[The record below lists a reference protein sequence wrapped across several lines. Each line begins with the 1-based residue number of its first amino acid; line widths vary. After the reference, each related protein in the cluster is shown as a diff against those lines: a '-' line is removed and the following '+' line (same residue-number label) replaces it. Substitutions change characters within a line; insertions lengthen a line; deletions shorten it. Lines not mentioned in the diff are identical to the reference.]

1 MPRQAKYNEHVNDHQ
16 LYFCKEV
23 EKRMGSIDVVENV
36 NELANIIEQH
46 DIEASNSTMNSKDID
61 TNASKKG
68 TYDLFKAFAVEE
80 VTIALNLLI
89 DGDIS
94 MNFQIRV
101 VHEALTYAFW
111 IIDVPIL

>member
-46 DIEASNSTMNSKDID
+46 DISNLRKENSMGGFEW
-61 TNASKKG
+61 T
-68 TYDLFKAFAVEE
+68 L
-80 VTIALNLLI
+80 
-89 DGDIS
+89 
-94 MNFQIRV
+94 
-101 VHEALTYAFW
+101 
-111 IIDVPIL
+111 